1 MWMMVLGEGFQGS
14 GFGRGG
20 VGVRGKNTMN
30 LFGLVR
36 FQMPN
41 RNPKRDIKKAVKY
54 TRRRLENKGYTWY
67 LNLVGCSVDKKTGGK
82 DRARGIKFRKM
93 ID

>member
-1 MWMMVLGEGFQGS
+1 MMVLGEGFQES

-41 RNPKRDIKKAVKY
+41 RNPKRGIKKAVKY
-54 TRRRLENKGYTWY
+54 TRPG
-67 LNLVGCSVDKKTGGK
+67 
-82 DRARGIKFRKM
+82 
-93 ID
+93 